1 MEDGSN
7 STHVL
12 RTEELEAVASRMGQ
26 LGGKLAQRGATA
38 EAVAP
43 LRVAWLAARALLRRC
58 DGLQVDRQVSR
69 SVDRIRKILLDC
81 HRNLQRVQPLCP

>member
-1 MEDGSN
+1 MFCSPCREAGSDAR
-7 STHVL
+7 HVL

-38 EAVAP
+38 EAIAP

-58 DGLQVDRQVSR
+58 SGLQIDRQVR
-69 SVDRIRKILLDC
+69 RTVNRL
-81 HRNLQRVQPLCP
+81 